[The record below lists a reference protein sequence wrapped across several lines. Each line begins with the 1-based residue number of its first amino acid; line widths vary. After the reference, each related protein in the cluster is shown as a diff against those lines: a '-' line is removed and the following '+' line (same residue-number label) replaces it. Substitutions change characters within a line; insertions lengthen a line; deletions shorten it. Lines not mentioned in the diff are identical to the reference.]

1 MPGDAVPEGGAGQV
15 FAVVFDLPAAGMS
28 DKDLFHGGAAHA
40 VSAERIGHEELRDR
54 PVQRAVTF
62 RNAVDERKA
71 RKTFLCVDQVRC
83 AIVPA
88 FKIGGQPLITEQAVR
103 IKVRFVVLG
112 KFIVVFFPADFPTAD
127 GRKRRREA
135 TWFASFFSLLKKMGT
150 HSSPSGCSRMK
161 FSMES
166 SAS

>member
-15 FAVVFDLPAAGMS
+15 FAVIFDLPAAGMS
-28 DKDLFHGGAAHA
+28 GEDLFHGGAAHT

-71 RKTFLCVDQVRC
+71 RKTFLCVDQVCR

-88 FKIGGQPLITEQAVR
+88 FKIGGQPLITEQTVR

-112 KFIVVFFPADFPTAD
+112 KFIVVFFQQIFQPLTV
-127 GRKRRREA
+127 GRGGGK
-135 TWFASFFSLLKKMGT
+135 
-150 HSSPSGCSRMK
+150 
-161 FSMES
+161 
-166 SAS
+166 